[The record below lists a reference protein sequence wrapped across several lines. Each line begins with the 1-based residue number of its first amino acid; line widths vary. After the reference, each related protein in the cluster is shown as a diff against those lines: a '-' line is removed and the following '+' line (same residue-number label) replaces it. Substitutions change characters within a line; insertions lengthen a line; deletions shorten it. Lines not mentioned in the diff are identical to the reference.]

1 MDVLNYILLPA
12 TAYYIK
18 RAKLRIYFVLHK
30 KKRIFA
36 EKYKTN
42 MLHSKLT
49 AEQVAQAHTLI
60 NNANRIVI
68 LTHLSPD
75 GDAMGSS
82 LGMRHYLEQIGKTD
96 VRVIVP
102 NAFPSFLKW
111 MPGAKEV
118 LLYDAQK
125 AEADTCL
132 ENAELVIC
140 SDFNEPKRIGSLGD
154 KLVSLTCP
162 KIMIDHHLHPAGFA
176 DVTIS
181 YPDSA
186 SASELVYRFIYQSM
200 NAGECAFPIEQLD
213 VDAATCL
220 YTGMMTDT
228 GNFSFN
234 SNHPEMYEIVGQMV
248 LLGVNKDAVYN
259 NVFNNYS
266 ADRMRLMGYC
276 LYQKMRIYPEYHTA
290 LIYLGRKE
298 LYRFNFQSGDA
309 EGIVNLPLQIGNIYY
324 SCFMREDKTTAAER
338 EQHGG
343 EKTKIK
349 ISLRS
354 QGDRP
359 VNVFANEIFNG
370 GGHANASGGEY
381 YGALPKAVEHFLHNY
396 EHYFKKD

>member
-1 MDVLNYILLPA
+1 
-12 TAYYIK
+12 
-18 RAKLRIYFVLHK
+18 
-30 KKRIFA
+30 
-36 EKYKTN
+36 
-42 MLHSKLT
+42 MLHAKLT
-49 AEQVAQAHTLI
+49 AEQVEQAQALI
-60 NNANRIVI
+60 HKADRIVI

-82 LGMRHYLEQIGKTD
+82 LGMRHYLEQTGKKN

-111 MPGAKEV
+111 MPGAQEV

-162 KIMIDHHLHPAGFA
+162 KIMIDHHLHPVEFA
-176 DVTIS
+176 DVMMS

-200 NAGECAFPIEQLD
+200 NAGECAFPIEQLN
-213 VDAATCL
+213 VDTATCL

-248 LLGVNKDAVYN
+248 ALGVNKDAVYN

-290 LIYLGRKE
+290 LIYLSRKE

-324 SCFMREDKTTAAER
+324 SCFMREDKATASER
-338 EQHGG
+338 DQHGG

-359 VNVFANEIFNG
+359 VNIFSNEIFNG
-370 GGHANASGGEY
+370 GGHANASGGEF
-381 YGALPKAVEHFLHNY
+381 YGALPKAVERFLHNY